1 MAALLN
7 ATSPAATLG
16 SAQLVFV
23 TSTDT
28 LWLDR
33 DGTGTAFAP
42 VQIAVLTSF
51 HATFGDLAVGDFNFV

>member
-1 MAALLN
+1 MISLDDFGLGAAFDVAELLN
-7 ATSPAATLG
+7 ATSSAATLG

-33 DGTGTAFAP
+33 DGTETCTRP
-42 VQIAVLTSF
+42 SRSPC
-51 HATFGDLAVGDFNFV
+51 